1 LSRVNVR
8 FFGVGNSDLRSE
20 EEEEEE
26 GVLLVPSSTSD
37 NDNITEVDDEEC
49 GTTEGEEMMNADAD
63 APPTISQQLTGNME
77 MQNRRIE

>member
-20 EEEEEE
+20 EDEEEE

-37 NDNITEVDDEEC
+37 NDNITEVDDEE
-49 GTTEGEEMMNADAD
+49 
-63 APPTISQQLTGNME
+63 
-77 MQNRRIE
+77 